1 MVNVSSERMSGV
13 LCPVVTP
20 FNEDLSP
27 DPDRLI
33 RQCQWLTS
41 QNVGLAVF
49 GTNSEAN
56 SLSVEEKMMLLD
68 RLVAAGID
76 TSQMMPGTGCC
87 ALTDTVRLTE
97 HTVRLGCAGTLM
109 LPPFY
114 YKGVS
119 DDGLFASFAE
129 VIERVGESSLR
140 IYLYHIPP
148 VSEVG
153 ISIDL
158 IERLIRAYPDNVV
171 GVKDSSGDW
180 DNTNAMLARRWD
192 DFRVFAG
199 AETFLLQNMR
209 GGGAGC
215 ISATANINPAAID
228 RLYREWQSP
237 EAESLQGELDEIRDT
252 AMAYPMIPALK
263 ATVAHF
269 ANDTQ
274 WRTVRPPLVAL
285 ADDQC
290 HALVASLLQ
299 KGFDMPGLN

>member
-1 MVNVSSERMSGV
+1 MADERMSGV
-13 LCPVVTP
+13 LCPVITP
-20 FNEDLSP
+20 FNDDLSP
-27 DPDRLI
+27 DPERLI
-33 RQCQWLTS
+33 RQCQWLLT

-56 SLSVEEKMMLLD
+56 SLSIDEKKMLLD
-68 RLVAAGID
+68 RLVDAGID
-76 TSQMMPGTGCC
+76 VNRMMPGTGCC
-87 ALTDTVRLTE
+87 ALPETVALTE
-97 HTVRLGCAGTLM
+97 HAVKLGCAGTLM

-114 YKGVS
+114 YKDVS
-119 DDGLFASFAE
+119 DEGLFASFAE
-129 VIERVGESSLR
+129 VIERVGNPALR

-148 VSEVG
+148 VSQVA
-153 ISIDL
+153 ISLDL
-158 IERLIRAYPDNVV
+158 IERLIKAYPDTVV
-171 GVKDSSGDW
+171 GIKDSSGDW
-180 DNTNAMLARRWD
+180 DNTNAMLQRRWD

-237 EAESLQGELDEIRDT
+237 EADDLQKELDEIRET
-252 AMAYPMIPALK
+252 ALAFPMIPALK

-269 ANDTQ
+269 SNDTQ

-285 ADDQC
+285 GDDQRND
-290 HALVASLLQ
+290 LIEILLR
-299 KGFDMPGLN
+299 KGFDMPGF

>member
-1 MVNVSSERMSGV
+1 MADSKLSGV

-20 FNEDLSP
+20 FSNDLSP

-33 RQCQWLTS
+33 RQCHWLLT

-56 SLSVEEKMMLLD
+56 SLSIDEKMMLLD
-68 RLVAAGID
+68 RLVEAGVD
-76 TSQMMPGTGCC
+76 RNRMMPGTGLS
-87 ALTDTVRLTE
+87 ALTETVRLTKHAVE
-97 HTVRLGCAGTLM
+97 LGCAGTLM

-114 YKGVS
+114 YKDVS

-129 VIERVGESSLR
+129 VIERVGDAALR

-148 VSEVG
+148 VSQVG
-153 ISIDL
+153 ISLDL
-158 IERLIRAYPDNVV
+158 IERLIKAYPDTVV
-171 GVKDSSGDW
+171 GIKDSSGDW

-215 ISATANINPAAID
+215 ISATANINPAAIV

-237 EAESLQGELDEIRDT
+237 AAEDLQKELDEIRSI
-252 AMAYPMIPALK
+252 ALAFPMIPALK

-269 ANDTQ
+269 SNDPQ

-285 ADDQC
+285 ADDQRNKLIE
-290 HALVASLLQ
+290 ALLE
-299 KGFDMPGLN
+299 KGFDMPGIS